1 MENIRQFIKE
11 RYDVISTTFNNNE
24 RLSIVANN
32 VEYLYK
38 DLIRKNNYIKNFV
51 FIYLASSNSA
61 SRGISILARL
71 ISSIF
76 NFSFPI

>member
-38 DLIRKNNYIKNFV
+38 DLIREK
-51 FIYLASSNSA
+51 
-61 SRGISILARL
+61 
-71 ISSIF
+71 
-76 NFSFPI
+76 